1 MNRLG
6 GKKGEHHLKHRKDGY
21 GNISANAHIV
31 KTVLRRISR
40 EVACDDALDDLKIS
54 ARQKQKA
61 KTHENGDEAK
71 EGKACLVFYFH
82 MFKTLSRTA
91 VRRMDDY
98 DLYTYYIVYNR
109 REKKSSLKEKGA
121 ISCFPRLK
129 YGEKCKDRVR
139 KYTESLLTFWSVHG
153 IMK

>member
-1 MNRLG
+1 MDGLG
-6 GKKGEHHLKHRKDGY
+6 RENGEHDLEHRKDGY
-21 GNISANAHIV
+21 GNISADAHVV
-31 KTVLRRISR
+31 KTVLRGIPRQIAR
-40 EVACDDALDDLKIS
+40 DNAFNDLKVS

-121 ISCFPRLK
+121 ISCFPQLK

-139 KYTESLLTFWSVHG
+139 KYTESLLTFWSAHG